1 VALYTNAVS
10 LRSPWLSTRKPACP
24 RGEAFRADLWQDAG
38 VRPLEEP
45 LALSIGVEIR
55 GGGKPAKFSDFCR
68 RINWLAG
75 INCLRGLTT
84 FRHKGSFTCFCER
97 FLTFN

>member
-45 LALSIGVEIR
+45 LALSMGVEIR
-55 GGGKPAKFSDFCR
+55 
-68 RINWLAG
+68 AG
-75 INCLRGLTT
+75 VNPPSFQISAAESIGWRELTASE
-84 FRHKGSFTCFCER
+84 G
-97 FLTFN
+97 